1 MTNETNES
9 NTPQTTPGPDHSTPP
24 KPDYFAAGKDNAK
37 LVYILYFVAL
47 IPGVL
52 GTFGIPTA
60 GILGLAAIVGVIF
73 ALMNKAAAD
82 EQIATH
88 YDFQFNTFWK
98 GFVLG
103 IGASLVMVILPGVA
117 KFIGFIL
124 YVCVIVW
131 FGVRTYK
138 GYELL
143 NQGKAHPNPSTWS
156 ID

>member
-1 MTNETNES
+1 MTNETNDS
-9 NTPQTTPGPDHSTPP
+9 NSPETPSGSEQSAPQKT
-24 KPDYFAAGKDNAK
+24 DYFAAGKDNAK

-47 IPGVL
+47 IPAVL
-52 GTFGIPTA
+52 GLIGIPTA

-73 ALMNKAAAD
+73 ALMNKAAVD
-82 EQIATH
+82 ENIATH
-88 YDFQFNTFWK
+88 YEFQFNTFWK

-103 IGASLVMVILPGVA
+103 LGASLFMVILPGFA
-117 KFIGFIL
+117 KYIGFIL

-131 FGVRTYK
+131 FGIRSFK

-143 NQGKAHPNPSTWS
+143 NQGKPHPNPGTWS